1 MKRTHTSA
9 IKLTQLLVKMDT
21 TWKNS
26 FLVEDKTI
34 SLEEVDSR
42 DLSATGKEVEVEDS
56 SSDEGEEE
64 EEGEGEG
71 GTKGRPSGTGRD
83 QYSTLHTPLL
93 IAASQGIVEILNE
106 MLRQHP
112 QAIEHVNSNE
122 ENLLHVAIAHRQLQI
137 FHRLKGMEV
146 IMRCRL
152 VSRIDVKGYT
162 ILHHVGDL
170 SKRSG
175 EAIVAAGP
183 ALQLQDEL
191 KWLEVSFLF

>member
-1 MKRTHTSA
+1 MKRRHTSA

-34 SLEEVDSR
+34 SLGEVDSR

-64 EEGEGEG
+64 EGEGEG
-71 GTKGRPSGTGRD
+71 GTKRRPSGAGRD
-83 QYSTLHTPLL
+83 QYSTLYTPLL
-93 IAASQGIVEILNE
+93 IAASQGIVEILDE
-106 MLRQHP
+106 MLKQHP
-112 QAIEHVNSNE
+112 QAIEYLNSNE
-122 ENLLHVAIAHRQLQI
+122 ENLLHLAIAHRQLQI
-137 FHRLKGMEV
+137 FNHLKGKEV
-146 IMRCRL
+146 ILRCRL
-152 VSRIDVKGYT
+152 ASRIDVKGYT

-175 EAIVAAGP
+175 EDIEQAGP

-191 KWLEVSFLF
+191 KWLQVSSLF